1 MGLSKRW
8 PFYFQPLNTTKDSS
22 SQDIMI
28 NQKSVMSSKSKQK
41 TTPRLKLFQNAWHQE
56 FIWLRREKDGPMF
69 CTTCE
74 SACDTRKSLKSNA
87 FVKGSMNFQR
97 SALTRHTESD
107 DHLLAKK
114 ILKEQK
120 YMAAAKKCAHKSV
133 KPILE
138 AQMRTAAVI
147 AEENMANR
155 KFLKLIDLQL
165 SNGASVF
172 LDKKGIYTNHQAPAL
187 MQKYMASVL
196 KDTAIVRIRDSPY
209 IGIMVDESLDIAT
222 NKSWSCFVESYMRE
236 RFG

>member
-1 MGLSKRW
+1 
-8 PFYFQPLNTTKDSS
+8 
-22 SQDIMI
+22 
-28 NQKSVMSSKSKQK
+28 
-41 TTPRLKLFQNAWHQE
+41 
-56 FIWLRREKDGPMF
+56 MF

-74 SACDTRKSLKSNA
+74 SACDTCKSLKSNA

-97 SALTRHTESD
+97 SALTRHIESD

-155 KFLKLIDLQL
+155 KFLIYSCLMGLLCFWTKRVFILITRPQ
-165 SNGASVF
+165 
-172 LDKKGIYTNHQAPAL
+172 H
-187 MQKYMASVL
+187 
-196 KDTAIVRIRDSPY
+196 
-209 IGIMVDESLDIAT
+209 
-222 NKSWSCFVESYMRE
+222 
-236 RFG
+236 